1 MTHLFL
7 LLGALAVAALG
18 VWVRQRAHALGQILI
33 VVGILGTIGCLVF
46 QLRSTL
52 FPPDAAGPDRGQA
65 VVSYYLAEQVLAEV
79 GDQQGPIVLFF
90 PPASVIDEELV
101 GTYAGTFARVL
112 RSFPALKVETTSL
125 DVPAKTAKTGQFD
138 LAAFQKAAAKTP
150 GAIAYVSFAG
160 VPSDVEK
167 FTAGGAPNAGFFV
180 FDPWGTTNWLGALK
194 AGRVRAAI
202 VPRPGV
208 PRAKGEVSGE
218 PQELFQRL
226 YLMAS
231 PTTVDEFLK
240 QLKP

>member
-1 MTHLFL
+1 MTHLLL

-18 VWVRQRAHALGQILI
+18 VWVRQRANALGQILI
-33 VVGILGTIGCLVF
+33 VLGVLGTISCLVV

-79 GDQQGPIVLFF
+79 GTQRGPVLLFF
-90 PPASVIDEELV
+90 PPASVLDEDVV

-112 RSFPALKVETTSL
+112 RGFPALKVETIPL
-125 DVPAKTAKTGQFD
+125 DVPAKTAKTGHFD
-138 LAAFQKAAAKTP
+138 LAAFQQAAAKTP

-160 VPSDVEK
+160 VPPDVEK
-167 FTAGGAPNAGFFV
+167 FAAAGEPNARFFV
-180 FDPWGTTNWLGALK
+180 FDPWGTTNWLRALK

-202 VPRPGV
+202 VPRPGA
-208 PRAKGEVSGE
+208 PRAKDEISGE

-226 YLMAS
+226 YLMAT
-231 PTTVDEFLK
+231 PTTVDDVLK
-240 QLKP
+240 QMKP